1 MALELALL
9 DFSGA
14 GDVRL
19 LGRTTEPDLVEP
31 VRARLIN
38 RQIEALRA
46 LGFGEDDDPSDTG
59 GQAA

>member
-9 DFSGA
+9 DFTGA

-19 LGRTTEPDLVEP
+19 LGRTKEPDLVEP

-46 LGFGEDDDPSDTG
+46 LGFGEDDDPGDIG